1 VRDDP
6 PGTQFIDPLPA
17 LGSVS
22 MQVHRNVHC
31 PGSDRQGIIE
41 SGRREVLDAAHK
53 FDRVAKPSG
62 ARIKDPMAR
71 EGPPEAAKCGHR
83 YEQIAEFER
92 PKG

>member
-1 VRDDP
+1 MRDDL

-31 PGSDRQGIIE
+31 PGLDRQRIIE
-41 SGRREVLDAAHK
+41 SGRRKVIDAAHK
-53 FDRVAKPSG
+53 FDRVAKPRG
-62 ARIKDPMAR
+62 GRIKDPMAR
-71 EGPPEAAKCGHR
+71 EGSPEAAKCRHR

-92 PKG
+92 PEG